1 MRRDQ
6 QTGAPQ
12 VKLLMVFNPRAAFG
26 RARRLLPLVRSRL
39 EGFAQVDVLLTA
51 GPGDAVHRVGDAKL
65 SAYDGLVAAGGD
77 GTLFEVLNGLYRHQ
91 PGRRPPLG
99 LLPLGTGNA
108 FARDLGLQPG
118 DWEKGIALIRAGG
131 LRRVDVGR
139 AQPARGEGSWP
150 AFHFLNIIGAGLP
163 VDAMRAA
170 EHIKFVGRHA
180 YSLAALWRA
189 LQLRSYPLRV
199 ELDGEVIEQDA
210 LFVEVSNTRYTG
222 THFLIAPAARLDDGL
237 LDVTLVRRLSRTRLL
252 RLFPTI
258 YRGAHVQHGEV
269 LTRQASSVVISGPPG
284 LELAPDGEIAGH
296 TPARISCLPGDL
308 EIFA

>member
-12 VKLLMVFNPRAAFG
+12 VKLLMVFNPCAAFG

-39 EGFAQVDVLLTA
+39 EGFADVDVLLTA
-51 GPGDAVHRVGDAKL
+51 GPGDAVHRVGNATL

-91 PGRRPPLG
+91 AGRRPPLG

-108 FARDLGLQPG
+108 FARDLGLRPG

-170 EHIKFVGRHA
+170 EQIKFVGRHA

-189 LQLRSYPLRV
+189 MQLRSYPLRV

-237 LDVTLVRRLSRTRLL
+237 LDVTLVRRLSRARLL

-258 YRGAHVQHGEV
+258 YRGAHVEHGEV
-269 LTRQASSVVISGPPG
+269 LTRQASSVVISGPSG
-284 LELAPDGEIAGH
+284 LELAPDGEIAGR

-308 EIFA
+308 EIFS